1 MMKKVLGKL
10 ATVLVVCT
18 IFVSAMLMFGLNAN
32 AYIDPSVMTYVI
44 QAVAGVVI
52 AIGAAIGIYYR
63 KAKKKIQEKLNIEE
77 TKEQESDD
85 IIVKDESTKE
95 NAE

>member
-1 MMKKVLGKL
+1 MKKFFRKMVPVFAVGSL
-10 ATVLVVCT
+10 
-18 IFVSAMLMFGLNAN
+18 FVSAMLMFGLNAN

-44 QAVAGVVI
+44 QAIAGVVI